1 MTVSKYYREIY
12 EYLNSIPIYDTHE
25 HLAPCEAAR
34 EKETDILREY
44 LRHYMASSVISA
56 GLSQKDF
63 LYVRDASKPLMER
76 WNMVE
81 PYWEYNRH
89 TGYGQAIDISVKKL
103 YGYDAFNKENLSALN
118 EAFLKTLKQDDYFG
132 YILKD
137 ICHIRK
143 SILDP
148 QVGSIQEI
156 KGYPFDFN
164 YFAPV
169 LRVDSFVCPQ
179 DTLQIYEREQETG
192 ITVRDL
198 DSYVEMC
205 IAYMDELLS
214 KGGYIGLKCALAYKR
229 TLEFD
234 RVSKYEAE
242 KAYNAVRNDMSDMK
256 RNYGIA
262 FSKCLQDYIMR
273 EIMKYADSKN
283 LFMQVHTGMFEGNH
297 NTIQNARP
305 AHLTTLILDYPHV
318 TFDIFHIGYPWTSEI
333 VAMAK
338 MLPNVVADMAWAH
351 IISPKKSVDALSDML
366 DAVPANKIFGFGGD
380 YAIIDCVV
388 GHKELAVRNISRAL
402 AEKVND
408 GYMDVARAK
417 EIGRLILHD
426 NPKNLYFGK

>member
-1 MTVSKYYREIY
+1 MTVSKYYQEIY

-76 WNMVE
+76 WNVVE

-103 YGYDAFNKENLSALN
+103 YGYDAFNKKNLPALN
-118 EAFLKTLKQDDYFG
+118 EAFLKTLKQDDYYG

-156 KGYPFDFN
+156 KGYSFDFN

-179 DTLQIYEREQETG
+179 DSLQIYER
-192 ITVRDL
+192 
-198 DSYVEMC
+198 
-205 IAYMDELLS
+205 
-214 KGGYIGLKCALAYKR
+214 
-229 TLEFD
+229 
-234 RVSKYEAE
+234 
-242 KAYNAVRNDMSDMK
+242 
-256 RNYGIA
+256 
-262 FSKCLQDYIMR
+262 
-273 EIMKYADSKN
+273 
-283 LFMQVHTGMFEGNH
+283 
-297 NTIQNARP
+297 
-305 AHLTTLILDYPHV
+305 
-318 TFDIFHIGYPWTSEI
+318 
-333 VAMAK
+333 
-338 MLPNVVADMAWAH
+338 
-351 IISPKKSVDALSDML
+351 
-366 DAVPANKIFGFGGD
+366 
-380 YAIIDCVV
+380 
-388 GHKELAVRNISRAL
+388 
-402 AEKVND
+402 
-408 GYMDVARAK
+408 
-417 EIGRLILHD
+417 
-426 NPKNLYFGK
+426 